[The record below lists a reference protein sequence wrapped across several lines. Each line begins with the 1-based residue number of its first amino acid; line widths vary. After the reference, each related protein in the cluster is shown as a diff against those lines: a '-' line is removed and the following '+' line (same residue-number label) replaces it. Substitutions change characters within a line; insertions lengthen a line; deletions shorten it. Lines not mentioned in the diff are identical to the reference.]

1 MIELEFQTS
10 SHEIRLFAT
19 SQLGAIYCN
28 KLWTASHNIYTANSQ
43 HNTYIMA
50 HHPQQS
56 TSSFRSRRDDTG
68 SLDGSDIVHQQHQ
81 SPPSLPLFS
90 TTSSSDHTITNS
102 STLSSK
108 SGSSDGGGGTTANML
123 NNHNISSNT
132 VTPSAFK
139 GAKRTSNNHSSRRKL
154 LAQDTHNRALC
165 KKALMQNDSMVYLG
179 AYKLCSYIILHM
191 HSFSFIH
198 VTFLL
203 LKFCCPALS
212 MLSSR
217 WTTGIYLWKL

>member
-1 MIELEFQTS
+1 
-10 SHEIRLFAT
+10 
-19 SQLGAIYCN
+19 
-28 KLWTASHNIYTANSQ
+28 
-43 HNTYIMA
+43 MA

-68 SLDGSDIVHQQHQ
+68 SLEGSDIDHQQHQ

-90 TTSSSDHTITNS
+90 TTSSDHTITNS

-108 SGSSDGGGGTTANML
+108 SGSSDGGSGTAANML

-139 GAKRTSNNHSSRRKL
+139 GAKRNSNHNSRRKL

-179 AYKLCSYIILHM
+179 AYIYKRRCVAILFCICICICI
-191 HSFSFIH
+191 HS
-198 VTFLL
+198 FLL

>member
-1 MIELEFQTS
+1 
-10 SHEIRLFAT
+10 
-19 SQLGAIYCN
+19 
-28 KLWTASHNIYTANSQ
+28 
-43 HNTYIMA
+43 MA

-68 SLDGSDIVHQQHQ
+68 SLDGSDIDHQQHQ

-108 SGSSDGGGGTTANML
+108 SGSSDGGDGTTANML

-139 GAKRTSNNHSSRRKL
+139 GAKRTSNHNSRRKL

-179 AYKLCSYIILHM
+179 AYKLRSYIILHM
-191 HSFSFIH
+191 HSSFLFAAEI
-198 VTFLL
+198 LL
-203 LKFCCPALS
+203 SALS

>member
-1 MIELEFQTS
+1 MIEFTHKFTRNPTIS
-10 SHEIRLFAT
+10 PHHNWVPA
-19 SQLGAIYCN
+19 
-28 KLWTASHNIYTANSQ
+28 WTASHNIYTANSQ
-43 HNTYIMA
+43 HNKYIMA

-56 TSSFRSRRDDTG
+56 TSSFRSRTDDTG

-108 SGSSDGGGGTTANML
+108 SGSSDGGGGTAANML

-179 AYKLCSYIILHM
+179 AYINVVVQLYY
-191 HSFSFIH
+191 FAYAFIH
-198 VTFLL
+198 V
-203 LKFCCPALS
+203 CC
-212 MLSSR
+212 
-217 WTTGIYLWKL
+217 